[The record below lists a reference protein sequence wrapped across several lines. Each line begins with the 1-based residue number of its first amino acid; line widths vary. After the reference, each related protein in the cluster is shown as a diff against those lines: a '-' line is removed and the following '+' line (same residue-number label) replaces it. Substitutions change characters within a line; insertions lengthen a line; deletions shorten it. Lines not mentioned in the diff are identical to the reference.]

1 MIQLINNDYRNVKLE
16 NKVDFIISDIPYNI
30 GKNAYASNPQWW
42 NKGDFKNGKSERAKT
57 EFFSGDS
64 NFSIDDLLK
73 YIYDNLKEDGKAVIF
88 CSIEEL
94 SEIFTK
100 YKYYKFSKIQPLI
113 FIKNNSAEV
122 LKSNMRIVGACEYGV
137 ILYKT
142 ILGKF
147 NNERKMIKNW
157 FTFDL
162 VKNKVH
168 PNEKPIE
175 LLKTFIKLYT
185 DEKETILDMCMGSGT
200 TGIACKEL
208 NRDFIGIEIDEKYF
222 NIASERIGDDK
233 E

>member
-1 MIQLINNDYRNVKLE
+1 MKLICDDYRNVRLE
-16 NKVDFIISDIPYNI
+16 KKVDFILCDIPYNI
-30 GKNAYASNPQWW
+30 GLNAYASNPQWW
-42 NKGDFKNGKSERAKT
+42 NNGDFKNGKSERANK

-64 NFSIDDLLK
+64 NFSIDDLLS

-94 SEIFTK
+94 SEIFIK
-100 YKYYKFSKIQPLI
+100 YKHYKFNKIQSLI

-147 NNERKMIKNW
+147 NNDKKMIKNW
-157 FTFDL
+157 FPFDL

-168 PNEKPIE
+168 QNEKPIE

-185 DEKETILDMCMGSGT
+185 DEKETILDMCMGSGS

-222 NIASERIGDDK
+222 NIASERIGSDK

>member
-1 MIQLINNDYRNVKLE
+1 MKLICDDYRNVRLE
-16 NKVDFIISDIPYNI
+16 KKVDFILCDIPYNI
-30 GKNAYASNPQWW
+30 GLNAYASNPQWW
-42 NKGDFKNGKSERAKT
+42 NNGDFKNGESERAKT

-64 NFSIDDLLK
+64 NFSIDDLLS
-73 YIYDNLKEDGKAVIF
+73 YIYDNLKDDGKAVIF

-94 SEIFTK
+94 SEIFIK
-100 YKYYKFSKIQPLI
+100 YKDYKFNKIQPLI
-113 FIKNNSAEV
+113 FIKKNSAEV

-147 NNERKMIKNW
+147 NNDKKMIKNW
-157 FTFDL
+157 FPFDL

-175 LLKTFIKLYT
+175 LLKIFIKLYT
-185 DEKETILDMCMGSGT
+185 DEKETILDMCMGSGS

-222 NIASERIGDDK
+222 NIASERIGSDK
-233 E
+233 